1 MARNYRACI
10 IGLLGVVGVLHIMY
24 LVFAKAT
31 VTNLN
36 TKMHPTDVGGW
47 IIIWCIFII
56 LLSPPQYLWGVF
68 WCSNSLLSPWQI
80 LNT

>member
-31 VTNLN
+31 VMNLN
-36 TKMHPTDVGGW
+36 TKMHPTDVGG
-47 IIIWCIFII
+47 
-56 LLSPPQYLWGVF
+56 
-68 WCSNSLLSPWQI
+68 
-80 LNT
+80 